1 MNKSTIFLCLFLLC
15 SSFLLRANTQY
26 SFLRLNNI
34 DGLVN
39 NQVTCFLKDSKGFI
53 WIGTTAGLSR
63 YDGFD
68 FVNFQHSIGDT
79 TSIADNYIVNL
90 QEDKNGN
97 IWIETRWNYVFYNVE
112 QQKFYTNLDD
122 ILKTNNLNDEIE
134 KVYIDESK
142 NIWIKRYKNGCFEL
156 YDPVKKTLSMP
167 ILTNR
172 KQDKTVISFIQK
184 DNRYCY
190 LYACGYIEV
199 FDATNYQL
207 LNTYDYLVDKVKD
220 KSIKTSLYIDNQGD
234 IWFWGNNKGLYHYQ
248 SKNKVWKQYDSESS
262 DSPLSSN
269 IVTNIIQ
276 DDKGLIWIGTD
287 HGGISVLNKYSGSI
301 QYLYNQEDNQKSI
314 SQNSI
319 TALYMDNNGIIW
331 IGTYKNGF
339 CYYHESIHKFPQ
351 YKHLLSD
358 KNSLPYDDVNCFAED
373 KKGNLWIGTNG
384 GGLIYYDR
392 IHKKYKTYK
401 KKRGNK
407 NTLSSNVIV
416 SLDIDEKGVLWI
428 GTFTGG
434 LDKYDGEKFTRY
446 VSDFKEGN
454 ALPNN
459 NIWSIIEDE
468 NGDLLLGTLGAG
480 IIRFNKKNEH
490 FSVLENKGNVKLI
503 SKYISQIYKL
513 KNGNLFIATADGITF
528 YDTKEMRYKNHPVK
542 DLPDPLPVSSK
553 SVNSVFE
560 DSRGLLW
567 IASREGV
574 FVIDPE
580 TNFLKK
586 FTAKDGLPE
595 IFCNC
600 ILEDEFHSIWI
611 SKSEGLSQ
619 IVVNQSMPGNKFD
632 FLVYD
637 YSKEDGLQGKEF
649 NTQAAFK
656 TSRNEL
662 IFGGPNGYNMF
673 EAKDIKYN
681 RVLPHVVFTDFKIFN
696 ESVIPNQKY
705 VGKVVLNKTIS
716 DTKQLEIKHALNV
729 FSIKFAALD
738 FFIPGKVCF
747 KYKLEGFDQD
757 WIDADL
763 GTHEVTYTNL
773 NAGVYKFKVIAKNN
787 DGFTNE
793 QPAELTIDILPP
805 FYASTT
811 AYVLYFIL
819 LLAIILGFRYNML
832 RRERIKFSLE
842 QERIQAKRHH
852 EMDEIKLRFLTN
864 ISHEF
869 RTPLTLI
876 LTPLERLLKEISNDR
891 DVKMLKTIEKNAT
904 HLLHLVNQLLDFRK
918 LDLHGLHYY
927 PIHGDIIGFI
937 KDVSANFT
945 ESFSKKA
952 IKYHFQSN
960 KESFMFDFDK
970 EKMQKIM
977 MNLLSNALKFT
988 SEGGDVLVS
997 INVEDYTGNY
1007 MVHISVKDNGIG
1019 IMQEETDKIF
1029 MRFYQSENNK
1039 KMGLSGSGIGLNLT
1053 KEMVQLHNGTI
1064 VVKSAPEKGSEF
1076 IVSLPVLQNESSH
1089 SEEWEKGEYAD
1100 ESSLE
1105 SNIPQV
1111 AENDVQDNKGTYTIL
1126 LAEDNPDFRDFM
1138 KESLKG
1144 DYRIEEASD
1153 GMIAL
1158 DLIYKTQPDLIISD
1172 VMMPKMD
1179 GLELC
1184 EKLRNDIRI
1193 SHIPIIL
1200 LTARTADEDKIKGLE
1215 IGADDYITKPFNFSL
1230 LKIRI
1235 TNLIEQRKKLKL
1247 RFEENAN
1254 LISQPEDHSVQDKD
1268 SLLITKIVN
1277 LIELNMGDPDFNV
1290 DSLVKEFNYGRSVF
1304 YKKIKKLTGF
1314 TPTKFI
1320 LITKMKFAAKTLT
1333 NTNKSIRE
1341 ISSLIG
1347 FNDSDYFCRSFK
1359 KHYGTAPSNYRNEKQ
1374 QLS

>member
-1 MNKSTIFLCLFLLC
+1 MNKSTILLILILLG
-15 SSFLLRANTQY
+15 SSFLVRANTQY
-26 SFLRLNNI
+26 SFLRLDNL

-79 TSIADNYIVNL
+79 TSIADNYIVSL
-90 QEDKNGN
+90 QEDKQGN
-97 IWIETRWNYVFYNVE
+97 IWIETRWSYVFYNVE

-122 ILKTNNLNDEIE
+122 VLKTNNLNDEIE
-134 KVYIDESK
+134 KVYLDENK

-156 YDPVKKTLSMP
+156 FDPVKRTLTMP
-167 ILTNR
+167 ILTN
-172 KQDKTVISFIQK
+172 KSQDKTVISFIQK
-184 DNRYCY
+184 DNLYCY

-207 LNTYDYLVDKVKD
+207 THTFNYLVDKVKD
-220 KSIKTSLYIDNQGD
+220 KSIKTNIYVDNQGD
-234 IWFWGNNKGLYHYQ
+234 IWFWGNNKGLYHYE
-248 SKNKVWKQYDSESS
+248 SKNRIWKHYDTENSVSRI
-262 DSPLSSN
+262 SSN
-269 IVTNIIQ
+269 IVTNVIQ

-287 HGGISVLNKYSGSI
+287 HGGINILNKYSGAM

-319 TALYMDNNGIIW
+319 TTLYMDNNGIIW

-392 IHKKYKTYK
+392 RNKKYRTFVKE
-401 KKRGNK
+401 RGNK

-416 SLDIDEKGVLWI
+416 SLYIDESGVLWI
-428 GTFTGG
+428 GTYTGG
-434 LDKYDGEKFTRY
+434 LDKYDGKTFTRY
-446 VSDFKEGN
+446 VSDFKEDN
-454 ALPNN
+454 TLPNN

-480 IIRFNKKNEH
+480 IIRFNKRNEH
-490 FSVLENKGNVKLI
+490 FSVLENNGNIKLI

-513 KNGNLFIATADGITF
+513 RNGNLFIATANGITF
-528 YDTKEMRYKNHPVK
+528 YDTKERRYKNHPIK
-542 DLPDPLPVSSK
+542 DLPNPLPVSTK
-553 SVNSVFE
+553 SVNAVFE

-567 IASREGV
+567 VASREGV

-580 TNFLKK
+580 TNYLKK

-600 ILEDEFHSIWI
+600 ILEDEYHSIWI

-619 IVVNQSMPGNKFD
+619 IVVNQTMPGSNFD
-632 FLVYD
+632 FSVYD

-662 IFGGPNGYNMF
+662 VFGGPNGYNMF

-681 RVLPHVVFTDFKIFN
+681 RILPHVVFTDFKIFN
-696 ESVIPNQKY
+696 ESVKPDQKY
-705 VGKVVLNKTIS
+705 GNKIILKQTIS
-716 DTKQLEIKHALNV
+716 NTKTLEIHHAQNV

-738 FFIPGKVCF
+738 FFIPGKVHF
-747 KYKLEGFDQD
+747 KYKMEGFDQD
-757 WIDADL
+757 WIEADP

-773 NAGVYKFKVIAKNN
+773 NAGAYKFKVIAKNN
-787 DGFTNE
+787 DGFSND
-793 QPAELTIDILPP
+793 QPAELSIDILPP
-805 FYASTT
+805 FYASPT

-819 LLAIILGFRYNML
+819 LLSIILVFRYNML
-832 RRERIKFSLE
+832 RRERTKFSLE

-852 EMDEIKLRFLTN
+852 EMDEMKLRFLTN
-864 ISHEF
+864 VSHEF

-876 LTPLERLLKEISNDR
+876 LTPLELLIKKTSNDQ
-891 DVKMLKTIEKNAT
+891 DKKLLQTIEKNAT

-927 PIHGDIIGFI
+927 PIHGDIVGFI
-937 KDVSANFT
+937 KDVSTNFT
-945 ESFSKKA
+945 DSFTKKA
-952 IKYHFQSN
+952 IHFHFQTN
-960 KESFMFDFDK
+960 KDSFMFDFDK
-970 EKMQKIM
+970 EKMHKIM

-988 SEGGDVLVS
+988 PEGGCVWVS
-997 INVEDYTGNY
+997 LNIEEYIDNK

-1019 IMQEETDKIF
+1019 VMQEETDKIF

-1064 VVKSAPEKGSEF
+1064 VVNSEPGKGSEF
-1076 IVSLPVLQNESSH
+1076 IVSLPVLHCKNVP
-1089 SEEWEKGEYAD
+1089 SEVRELENKKEEDHIETKIAQD
-1100 ESSLE
+1100 QDSSLYN
-1105 SNIPQV
+1105 SCNS
-1111 AENDVQDNKGTYTIL
+1111 YTVL
-1126 LAEDNPDFRDFM
+1126 LAEDNPDFREFM
-1138 KESLKG
+1138 KDSLNG
-1144 DYRIEEASD
+1144 EYRIVEASD
-1153 GMIAL
+1153 GQAAL
-1158 DLIYKTQPDLIISD
+1158 DLIYKTQPDIIISD
-1172 VMMPKMD
+1172 VMMPEMD

-1184 EKLRNDIRI
+1184 KKLRNDIRI

-1215 IGADDYITKPFNFSL
+1215 IGADDYITKPFNMDLLLLRIHKLIEKRVTMQKQFQKNMEVNPSEIQITSMDERLINKAISLVEKNMSKDKFSVEELSQKLGMSRVYLYKKL
-1230 LKIRI
+1230 LAITGKTPVEFIRI
-1235 TNLIEQRKKLKL
+1235 IRLKRAAQLL
-1247 RFEENAN
+1247 RE
-1254 LISQPEDHSVQDKD
+1254 SQ
-1268 SLLITKIVN
+1268 
-1277 LIELNMGDPDFNV
+1277 LNV
-1290 DSLVKEFNYGRSVF
+1290 
-1304 YKKIKKLTGF
+1304 
-1314 TPTKFI
+1314 
-1320 LITKMKFAAKTLT
+1320 A
-1333 NTNKSIRE
+1333 E
-1341 ISSLIG
+1341 IAYEVG
-1347 FNDSDYFCRSFK
+1347 FNSPRYFSKYFKQEFGVLPSEYAK
-1359 KHYGTAPSNYRNEKQ
+1359 KHTIEKQ
-1374 QLS
+1374 N